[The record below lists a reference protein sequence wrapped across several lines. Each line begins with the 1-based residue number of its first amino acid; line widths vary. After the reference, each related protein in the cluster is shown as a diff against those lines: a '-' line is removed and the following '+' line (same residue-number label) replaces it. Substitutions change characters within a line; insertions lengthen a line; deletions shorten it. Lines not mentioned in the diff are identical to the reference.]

1 MFLIITPKYKE
12 LYRKNA
18 KPFFYFQPTKLV
30 LFSHKVVIVILE
42 INIFSLHAMDSR
54 CTLSIYFCSVD
65 KPYSNVIHL
74 LGVLCLNPPPI
85 RSLTPLSIFFNSNI
99 YSHISNFNS
108 SASQICSH
116 ISNFNFH
123 LVKYI
128 CIYLTLILQL
138 VRCVAIYLTLI
149 LQLVRY
155 IAIYLTLI
163 FTQLNIQPYI

>member
-1 MFLIITPKYKE
+1 MQ
-12 LYRKNA
+12 NH
-18 KPFFYFQPTKLV
+18 FFYFQPTKLV
-30 LFSHKVVIVILE
+30 LFGHKVVIVILE
-42 INIFSLHAMDSR
+42 INIFSLHAMDSI

-116 ISNFNFH
+116 ISNFNSSACQIYSHISNFNFH
-123 LVKYI
+123 LVKYM
-128 CIYLTLILQL
+128 YNIL
-138 VRCVAIYLTLI
+138 
-149 LQLVRY
+149 
-155 IAIYLTLI
+155 
-163 FTQLNIQPYI
+163 PYF